1 MEKTIYS
8 SAYAIFLDLLRA
20 ERESRGLTQQALA
33 ERLKTTQTQVS
44 KIERGERR
52 LDVLELH
59 AWCKALEMPMSGF
72 VSRLEETLD
81 ALRTASE

>member
-59 AWCKALEMPMSGF
+59 AWCKALEMPMSTF
-72 VSRLEETLD
+72 VGKLED
-81 ALRTASE
+81 ALQAPIKGS